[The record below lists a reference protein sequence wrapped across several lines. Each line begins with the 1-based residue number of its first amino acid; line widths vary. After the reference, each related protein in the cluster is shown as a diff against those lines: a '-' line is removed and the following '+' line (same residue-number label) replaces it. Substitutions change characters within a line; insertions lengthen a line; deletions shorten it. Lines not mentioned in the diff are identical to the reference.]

1 MSPCIRILICLAF
14 FLQQGQ
20 GELTCQISQK
30 ELIVVAVVNESVKI
44 VCEYKCS
51 RLPQPS
57 NTSVQPIKFT
67 LQLFKVSPKNIVKEI
82 TESHNA
88 PTFTMNCR
96 LRVKSRE
103 DSGIYYCRGKADSN
117 VKTATGTF
125 LQVQD
130 AYYVEHPPSLSL
142 QYILASICTILAVYC
157 GSATSAVLIK
167 RKTCYWCKTHVMK
180 TPAPDTLPLSATPRM
195 PNNTESQQ
203 ENRPHNAEPADSD
216 NAYMALQTHQQ
227 SFYCTLN
234 KNSSSIHNCAGANQS
249 PKRQGAQI
257 VEAGADVY
265 ECVYE
270 SY

>member
-167 RKTCYWCKTHVMK
+167 RK
-180 TPAPDTLPLSATPRM
+180 M